1 MLRTLLKEFL
11 AMYRTILAVVVTIL
25 FASSICAQQKERARV
40 ENAGKVMQEIMNMPE
55 GLPRNLLQE
64 ARCVVVIPSQLRVG
78 FFVGGIYGRGVMTCR
93 RGKDAKGPWGLPTM
107 IAAEG
112 GSFGFQAGGQATD
125 FVFLLMNDRA
135 ASALLA
141 SKVKLGVDVSA
152 AGGPIGRHAEAA
164 VDASMRAAILSY
176 SRSRG
181 LFAGATF
188 NGSTLRV
195 DGEANQRLY
204 GKSVSPKA
212 LVFTSDD
219 PTPPSARKL
228 LATLDKETS
237 ANPAAA
243 TT

>member
-1 MLRTLLKEFL
+1 
-11 AMYRTILAVVVTIL
+11 MYRTVLAVVVTIC
-25 FASSICAQQKERARV
+25 FASSICAQKKERERT
-40 ENAGKVMQEIMNMPE
+40 ENAGKVMQEILKIPE

-64 ARCVVVIPSQLRVG
+64 ARCVIVIPSQLRVG
-78 FFVGGIYGRGVMTCR
+78 FFVGGSYGRGVMTCR
-93 RGKDAKGPWGLPTM
+93 RGQDFKGPWGLPTM

-125 FVFLLMNDRA
+125 FVFLLMNERA
-135 ASALLA
+135 ASAILA
-141 SKVKLGVDVSA
+141 SKVKLGVDAS
-152 AGGPIGRHAEAA
+152 EAA

-195 DGEANQRLY
+195 DNEANQRLY
-204 GKSVSPKA
+204 GKNVSPKA

-228 LATLDKETS
+228 LATLNQETS
-237 ANPAAA
+237 AKPAA

>member
-1 MLRTLLKEFL
+1 MQMFVTVLKEFL
-11 AMYRTILAVVVTIL
+11 AMYRTVLIVVVTIC
-25 FASSICAQQKERARV
+25 FGSSVYAQKKERERT
-40 ENAGKVMQEIMNMPE
+40 ENSGKVVQEILKIPE

-64 ARCVVVIPSQLRVG
+64 ARCVIVIPSQLRVG
-78 FFVGGIYGRGVMTCR
+78 FFVGGSYGRGVMTCR
-93 RGKDAKGPWGLPTM
+93 RGQDFKGPWGLPTM

-125 FVFLLMNDRA
+125 FVLLLMNARA
-135 ASALLA
+135 ASAILA
-141 SKVKLGVDVSA
+141 SKVKIGVDASA

-181 LFAGATF
+181 LFAGATL

-195 DGEANQRLY
+195 DNEANQRLY
-204 GKSVSPKA
+204 GKNVNAKA

-228 LATLDKETS
+228 LATLNQETS
-237 ANPAAA
+237 AKAS